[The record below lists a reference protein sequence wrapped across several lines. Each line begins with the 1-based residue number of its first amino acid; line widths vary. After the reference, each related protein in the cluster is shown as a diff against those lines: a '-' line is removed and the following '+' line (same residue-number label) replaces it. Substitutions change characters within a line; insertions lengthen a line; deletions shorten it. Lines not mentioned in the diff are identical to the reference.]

1 MMIYIVYSYKASY
14 SIPTKYIEG
23 IYNSKEDAVKRQQII
38 CGDDSIE
45 GFNGSLSGNGRV
57 AFINVVP
64 YGDCH
69 LELFTTT
76 PP

>member
-1 MMIYIVYSYKASY
+1 MLYIVYSYKSSY
-14 SIPTKYIEG
+14 STSTKYIEG
-23 IYNSKEDAVKRQQII
+23 IYNSKEDAVKRQQLI

-69 LELFTTT
+69 LELFTTSSS
-76 PP
+76 